1 MGLLDGLLGGII
13 GGGMAAVVK
22 DVLEKHGGVAGVV
35 NEFQTKGFGETVKSW
50 VATGPNKAI
59 SPAEITQA
67 FGADKLAEMA
77 KKAGI
82 PVDDLAK
89 KLSEVLPTAIDK
101 MTPDGAL
108 PKT

>member
-59 SPAEITQA
+59 SPDEIQHA
-67 FGADKLAEMA
+67 FGADQLAEMA
-77 KKAGI
+77 QKAGL
-82 PVDDLAK
+82 PVDDLKAK
-89 KLSEVLPTAIDK
+89 LAEFLPTAIDK
-101 MTPDGAL
+101 LTPDGVL
-108 PKT
+108 PKN